1 MNIPKRFALL
11 AALTCA
17 LLSAKAADSKSDA
30 GWRNLPLIKDGKTS
44 PDWVQIGYGYMAVDG
59 DALRTEPAPEGLG
72 LFTYRKEKLG
82 NCQIRVVFKAKDERA
97 NAGVYVRIA
106 DGILDQVKKPGF
118 PFDRDAAGKISDAS
132 MEKAKAAAE
141 REEGPWYAVHN
152 GYEVQIAGGGDE
164 FHRTGAIYSLG
175 KSTSVPKPGEWQTMI
190 ITLDGTKIS
199 VDLDGKAVSTLDTA
213 SKDLPARKQ
222 WHEPKRENRRPEVGY
237 IGLQTHDPGDVVWF
251 KEVSV
256 RPLAKH

>member
-1 MNIPKRFALL
+1 MSLSGSLLIL
-11 AALTCA
+11 AA
-17 LLSAKAADSKSDA
+17 SAGVFVSSAEPKVEPE
-30 GWRNLPLIKDGKTS
+30 WRNIPLIKDGKLN
-44 PDWVQIGYGYMAVDG
+44 PDWVQIGYGSMAIDG
-59 DALRTEPAPEGLG
+59 DTIRTEPAPQGLG

-82 NCQIRVVFKAKDERA
+82 NCQIRVVFKAKDQRA

-106 DGILDQVKKPGF
+106 DGILDQVNKPGF
-118 PFDRDAAGKISDAS
+118 PFDRDANGKISEAS

-164 FHRTGAIYSLG
+164 LHRTGAIYSLAR
-175 KSTSVPKPGEWQTMI
+175 STSVPKPGEWQTLI
-190 ITLDGTKIS
+190 INLDGTKIL
-199 VDLDGKAVSTLDTA
+199 VALDGRAVAALDTA
-213 SKDLPARKQ
+213 GKGLPARKQ
-222 WHEPKRENRRPEVGY
+222 WHEPKRENKRPEVGY

-256 RPLAKH
+256 RPLPKR

>member
-1 MNIPKRFALL
+1 MSFPRSLFVL
-11 AALTCA
+11 AAGA
-17 LLSAKAADSKSDA
+17 SVFFSQGAESKPDS
-30 GWRNLPLIKDGKTS
+30 GWRNIPLVKDGKLS
-44 PDWVQIGYGYMAVDG
+44 PDWVQIGYGHMAIDG
-59 DALRTEPAPEGLG
+59 DTIRTEPAPQGLG

-82 NCQIRVVFKAKDERA
+82 NCQIRVVFKAKDQRA

-118 PFDRDAAGKISDAS
+118 PFDRDANGKISDAS

-164 FHRTGAIYSLG
+164 LHRTGAIYSLG
-175 KSTSVPKPGEWQTMI
+175 RSTSVPRPGEWQTMI
-190 ITLDGTKIS
+190 ITLDGTRIA

-213 SKDLPARKQ
+213 SKDLPPRKQ
-222 WHEPKRENRRPEVGY
+222 WHEPKRENKRPEVGY

-256 RPLAKH
+256 RPLQKR